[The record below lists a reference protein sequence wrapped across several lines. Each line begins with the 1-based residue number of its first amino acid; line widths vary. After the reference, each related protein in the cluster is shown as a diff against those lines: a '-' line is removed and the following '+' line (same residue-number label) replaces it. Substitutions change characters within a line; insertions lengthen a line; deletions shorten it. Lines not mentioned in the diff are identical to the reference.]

1 MKIKTYQLHLCAMFI
16 DARLQ
21 YISGGCH
28 APSTRNRPHVAE
40 RDRYWD
46 CLRFMIRLRKHVYNC
61 GITQATTSITNLKPT
76 RNQQFLAMTIRIEV
90 HHQTEPSHQRLLDNA
105 SALGIPG
112 LLGCRVARLY
122 FLAVDPGAEQI
133 DQLCTLLLADPVME
147 RATWQTVPSSNVNAN
162 DGAQIIEVAFRPGVT
177 DIPARELAR
186 GMVEIG
192 LPACEVATATRYE
205 LMGTLSETDLRKL
218 ARGLL
223 CNETVEHYS
232 LGPIDPHFGTEV
244 AASDKVD
251 QLALTGLADDA
262 LLQLSKERLLSLDL
276 AEMRTIQE
284 FYEEIGREPTD
295 VELETLAQTWSE
307 HCVHKT
313 FRAAIDF
320 TWQDAAGNVKEQTQ
334 VDGLLRQ
341 YIRAATEQIN
351 PPWLLSAFVDDA
363 GIIAFDGE
371 FDLAFKVETHN
382 HPSAL
387 EPFGGANT
395 GTGGVVRDILGVSA
409 RPIATTDVLCFGPQ
423 DFDYAQLPEGVLH
436 PRRIADGVV
445 AGIGD
450 YGNKLGLPTV
460 NGAIIYDEGYLG
472 NPLVFCGCVGLLPH
486 GRHPTEPQAGDLVV
500 ALGGRTGR
508 DGIHGAT
515 FSSAELTHD
524 TSETTGSAVQ
534 IGDPITEK
542 GLIELIEAARDEA
555 LYTAITDCGAGG
567 FSSSVGEMA
576 KELGADVELTNVKLK
591 YPGLTPWEIWLSEAQ
606 ERLVIAVPPAKLPRL
621 QEVAALWDVEV
632 SVLGTFTGDGQLRV
646 RYNGT
651 LVADLPMAFLHDGLP
666 RRQMTA
672 VYREK
677 ENGEARDTRQGT
689 GSSPLTIDNSPLTID
704 YFNPLLLA
712 LLAHPSVASKEEV
725 IRRYDHEVRG
735 GTLVRPLTGPQMDGP
750 SDAAVLKPM
759 GTWHHEKAFALSV
772 GINPLLGKRDPYA
785 MAVSAIDEAFRNL
798 VAVGTDPDHVAILDN
813 FCWGNPT
820 LPDRL
825 GALVRTCQGC
835 YDGAVAYR
843 APFISGKDSLYN
855 EFNGQPI
862 PGTLLIS
869 AIGVVPEMGRCVT
882 SHLKGAGNLLYLLG
896 ETKAELG
903 GSLLYHH
910 LEETGGTA
918 PTMPT
923 EPLTRY
929 RLLHG
934 AIRQGLI
941 QSAHDLSEGG
951 LAITVAEMALAG
963 RLGAAVKLDK
973 MTEGEDDK
981 MGDAALVALFSES
994 NGRLLLEVKAEDAAE
1009 VEAHFGAVSMLRL
1022 GEVTTA
1028 QQLAIQHGSKIVVNL
1043 PITALLTAW
1052 KGSDL

>member
-1 MKIKTYQLHLCAMFI
+1 
-16 DARLQ
+16 
-21 YISGGCH
+21 
-28 APSTRNRPHVAE
+28 
-40 RDRYWD
+40 
-46 CLRFMIRLRKHVYNC
+46 
-61 GITQATTSITNLKPT
+61 
-76 RNQQFLAMTIRIEV
+76 MTIRIEV
-90 HHQTEPSHQRLLDNA
+90 HHKTVPSHQGLLANA
-105 SALGIPG
+105 GALGIQG
-112 LLGCRVARLY
+112 LTGCRLARVY
-122 FLAVDPGAEQI
+122 FLAADPGDEQI
-133 DQLCTLLLADPVME
+133 DQLCTLLLADPVLE
-147 RATWQTVPSSNVNAN
+147 RATWQTLPTPGTPTTPAPHQSSTD

-205 LMGTLSETDLRKL
+205 FAGQLTEAALRKL

-232 LGPIDPHFGTEV
+232 LGPIAPHFGAAA
-244 AASDKVD
+244 AASARVDKIP
-251 QLALTGLADDA
+251 LAGLDNDA
-262 LLQLSKERLLSLDL
+262 LLQLSKARLLSLDL

-313 FRAAIDF
+313 FRAQIDF
-320 TWQDAAGNVKEQTQ
+320 TWEDAAGNVKERTQ

-341 YIRAATEQIN
+341 YIRAATEAIN

-395 GTGGVVRDILGVSA
+395 GIGGVVRDILGVSA

-423 DFDYAQLPEGVLH
+423 DYDYAQLPAGVLH

-460 NGAIIYDEGYLG
+460 NGAIIYDAGYLG

-486 GRHPTEPQAGDLVV
+486 GRHPTEPGAGDYVV

-515 FSSAELTHD
+515 FSSAELTHE

-555 LYTAITDCGAGG
+555 LYSAITDCGAGG

-576 KELGADVELTNVKLK
+576 KALGADVELTNVKLK

-606 ERLVIAVPPAKLPRL
+606 ERLVIAVPPANLPRL
-621 QEVAALWDVEV
+621 QALADLWDVEV
-632 SVLGTFTGDGQLRV
+632 SVLGSFTGDGQLRV

-651 LVADLPMAFLHDGLP
+651 VVADLPMAFLHDGLP

-672 VYREK
+672 VYREQ
-677 ENGEARDTRQGT
+677 EIARQGEGETRDTGQDT
-689 GSSPLTIDNSPLTID
+689 GSLPLTID

-712 LLAHPSVASKEEV
+712 LLGHPSVASKEEV

-750 SDAAVLKPM
+750 SDAAVLKPL

-785 MAVSAIDEAFRNL
+785 MAVSVIDEAFRNL
-798 VAVGTDPDHVAILDN
+798 IAVGADPDHVAILDN

-835 YDGAVAYR
+835 YDGAVAYGT
-843 APFISGKDSLYN
+843 PFISGKDSLYN

-869 AIGVVPEMGRCVT
+869 AIGVVPEMGRAVT
-882 SHLKGAGNLLYLLG
+882 SHLKQPGNLLYLLG

-903 GSLLYHH
+903 GSLLYQQ
-910 LEETGGTA
+910 LGESGGSA
-918 PTMPT
+918 PTMP
-923 EPLTRY
+923 EAPLMRY
-929 RLLHG
+929 RLLHQ

-941 QSAHDLSEGG
+941 QSTHDLSEGG
-951 LAITVAEMALAG
+951 LAVAVAEMALAG
-963 RLGAAVKLDK
+963 RLGAQVVLDK
-973 MTEGEDDK
+973 MTDGQDDK
-981 MGDAALVALFSES
+981 MSDTTRVALFSES
-994 NGRLLLEVKAEDAAE
+994 NGRLLIEVKAEDAAQIE
-1009 VEAHFGAVSMLRL
+1009 THFAKVSLTRL
-1022 GEVTTA
+1022 GEVTAA
-1028 QQLAIQHGSKIVVNL
+1028 QHLTIQHHNETVLNL
-1043 PITALLTAW
+1043 PITALVNAW
-1052 KGSDL
+1052 KGTTP

>member
-1 MKIKTYQLHLCAMFI
+1 
-16 DARLQ
+16 
-21 YISGGCH
+21 
-28 APSTRNRPHVAE
+28 
-40 RDRYWD
+40 
-46 CLRFMIRLRKHVYNC
+46 
-61 GITQATTSITNLKPT
+61 
-76 RNQQFLAMTIRIEV
+76 MTIRIEV
-90 HHQTEPSHQRLLDNA
+90 HHKHEGGHRRLIADA
-105 SALGIPG
+105 SALGVSG
-112 LLGCRVARLY
+112 LERCKVARIY
-122 FLAVDPGAEQI
+122 FLETKPPV
-133 DQLCTLLLADPVME
+133 DQLTELITMLLADPVTE
-147 RATWQTVPSSNVNAN
+147 IATWQELPLAAEN
-162 DGAQIIEVAFRPGVT
+162 DNGGGDHIIEVAFRPGVT

-192 LPACEVATATRYE
+192 LPPCEAATATRYE
-205 LMGTLSETDLRKL
+205 LTGDLSAADLRRL

-223 CNETVEHYS
+223 CNDTVEHYS
-232 LGPIDPHFGTEV
+232 LGPIDPHFGTEA
-244 AASDKVD
+244 AASEAVERIA
-251 QLALTGLADDA
+251 LAGLDGDA
-262 LLQLSKERLLSLDL
+262 LLKISKERLLSLDL
-276 AEMRTIQE
+276 AEMHAIQE

-320 TWQDAAGNVKEQTQ
+320 TWQDADGNVKEQLQ

-341 YIRAATEQIN
+341 YIRAATETIN
-351 PPWLLSAFVDDA
+351 PPWLYSAFVDDA
-363 GIIAFDGE
+363 GIIAFDDE
-371 FDLAFKVETHN
+371 YDLAFKVETHN

-395 GTGGVVRDILGVSA
+395 GVGGVVRDIMGVSA

-423 DFDYAQLPEGVLH
+423 DFDYAQLPDGVLH

-460 NGAIIYDEGYLG
+460 NGAIIYDDGYLG

-486 GRHPTEPQAGDLVV
+486 GRHPTEPQVNDLVV

-524 TSETTGSAVQ
+524 TSETAGSAVQ

-542 GLIELIEAARDEA
+542 GLIELIEAARDEG
-555 LYTAITDCGAGG
+555 LYNAITDCGAGG

-576 KELGADVELTNVKLK
+576 EELGADIELTNVKLK

-606 ERLVIAVPPAKLPRL
+606 ERLVVAVPSAKLSRL
-621 QEVAALWDVEV
+621 QELADLWDVEV
-632 SVLGTFTGDGQLRV
+632 SVLGSFTGNGHLRV

-672 VYREK
+672 IYRDK
-677 ENGEARDTRQGT
+677 EAGRYETRRQGDTRQGDT
-689 GSSPLTIDNSPLTID
+689 RQGDTRQGDTRQGDSRQGGASQGMGSSQLTIDNSQLNID
-704 YFNPLLLA
+704 YYHDLLFA
-712 LLAHPSVASKEEV
+712 LLAHPSVASKEDV

-735 GTLVRPLTGPQMDGP
+735 GTLVRPLTGPAMDGP

-759 GTWHHEKAFALSV
+759 GTWHHDKAFALSV
-772 GINPLLGKRDPYA
+772 GVNPLLGKHDPYA

-798 VAVGTDPDHVAILDN
+798 VAVGADPDHVAILDN

-820 LPDRL
+820 LADRL

-835 YDGAVAYR
+835 YDGAVTYG

-869 AIGVVPEMGRCVT
+869 AISVVPEMGRVT
-882 SHLKGAGNLLYLLG
+882 TSPLKTPGNLLYLLG
-896 ETKAELG
+896 ETKEELG

-910 LEETGGTA
+910 LDQEGGIA

-923 EPLTRY
+923 EPLQRY
-929 RLLHG
+929 RLLHQ

-941 QSAHDLSEGG
+941 QSCHDLSEGG
-951 LAITVAEMALAG
+951 LAIAIAEMALAG
-963 RLGAAVKLDK
+963 RLGAHVAIDE
-973 MTEGEDDK
+973 MTGRQDDK
-981 MGDAALVALFSES
+981 INDVSIALFSES
-994 NGRLLLEVKAEDAAE
+994 NGRLLLEVAPENRAT
-1009 VEAHFGAVSMLRL
+1009 VETHFADVPLFRL
-1022 GEVTTA
+1022 GEVTVQ
-1028 QQLAIQHGSKIVVNL
+1028 QQLTIKYSGNSVIDL
-1043 PITALLTAW
+1043 PVTALINAW
-1052 KGSDL
+1052 KGSTP